1 MENDLAEAR
10 RSAASSAGLGAG
22 TASSLSSSKG
32 ELVQLRREMER
43 LRVRNLEL
51 EERLADVLD
60 DEEADVLAGS
70 EEADEGA
77 AGDEEEDA
85 LVASSNGR

>member
-10 RSAASSAGLGAG
+10 RSAASSTGPSAAA
-22 TASSLSSSKG
+22 ASSASKG

-43 LRVRNLEL
+43 LRMRNLEL

-60 DEEADVLAGS
+60 DDEADVLAGS

-77 AGDEEEDA
+77 AGYEDEQ
-85 LVASSNGR
+85 LGASSNDR